1 MTLILSQWNFLFCC
15 KTFSFAVRHFL
26 LLCHFFFH
34 HENLSSENS
43 STQSEYFWLSIQE
56 QFDRLCSLCLVLWGR
71 PFYGLGKFREPAGSD
86 RLCSLW
92 LVLSA
97 RLFYSPEYKYNLDK
111 GKVYRG
117 KLCHVSETLS
127 VH

>member
-1 MTLILSQWNFLFCC
+1 M
-15 KTFSFAVRHFL
+15 
-26 LLCHFFFH
+26 
-34 HENLSSENS
+34 
-43 STQSEYFWLSIQE
+43 
-56 QFDRLCSLCLVLWGR
+56 LWGR
-71 PFYGLGKFREPAGSD
+71 PFYGLGKFREPEGSD

-97 RLFYSPEYKYNLDK
+97 RPFYSPEYKYNLDK